1 MRKLVL
7 LTLTVFLMT
16 GLASSA
22 FIEVEKGQGQKAD
35 NTIQKQAQSQNS
47 QSFVSKTGDTL
58 RGALDMAG
66 FGITGL
72 SAPEN
77 GTDAVTKNYVD
88 QVISNNSN
96 SSPTYVNSSN
106 FNSSDFATEAY
117 VDAKIANSSNSSNS
131 TLNTSKLATKNYVDQ
146 VLGNTSSN
154 STGSNSSSIPGLSQV
169 LSVNNV
175 ASSSIGFLNGI
186 ELGTGSSADSD
197 SIAVGRDAEALKEN
211 SVAIGKDARA
221 NSSGEVVIG
230 SNQNPMDLR
239 VTGNLEVEGNQG
251 VWTTSINTSE
261 NGTFVNLT
269 EEDFG
274 SDYTVSATP
283 VGSMENIGVFN
294 KTSDGFDVKST
305 GETRADI
312 TVFH

>member
-7 LTLTVFLMT
+7 LTLIVFLMT

-22 FIEVEKGQGQKAD
+22 FIEIDGNQSQQSDVTV
-35 NTIQKQAQSQNS
+35 NAQSQNS
-47 QSFVSKTGDTL
+47 QSFVSITGDTL

-72 SAPEN
+72 PSPDRGSDVA
-77 GTDAVTKNYVD
+77 TKSYVD
-88 QVISNNSN
+88 R
-96 SSPTYVNSSN
+96 
-106 FNSSDFATEAY
+106 A
-117 VDAKIANSSNSSNS
+117 
-131 TLNTSKLATKNYVDQ
+131 
-146 VLGNTSSN
+146 LGT
-154 STGSNSSSIPGLSQV
+154 TGSNSSSIPGLSQV

-175 ASSSIGFLNGI
+175 ATGSIGFLNGI
-186 ELGTGSSADSD
+186 ELGTGSSAESD
-197 SIAVGRDAEALKEN
+197 SIAVGRDAEASAEN

-221 NSSGEVVIG
+221 DKSGEAVIG
-230 SNQNPMDLR
+230 SNQNPMDLK

-261 NGTFVNLT
+261 NSTFVNLT

-312 TVFH
+312 TIFH

>member
-1 MRKLVL
+1 MRKLAL

-16 GLASSA
+16 GLVSSA
-22 FIEVEKGQGQKAD
+22 FIEVENGEAKKAD
-35 NTIQKQAQSQNS
+35 NTTVQTQAQSQNS

-77 GTDAVTKNYVD
+77 DTDAATKNYVD
-88 QVISNNSN
+88 QVIANKSDSNLTN
-96 SSPTYVNSSN
+96 VNSSN
-106 FNSSDFATEAY
+106 FATEAY
-117 VDAKIANSSNSSNS
+117 VNSRIANSNNSTNS
-131 TLNTSKLATKNYVDQ
+131 TLNTSNFATKNYVDQ

-154 STGSNSSSIPGLSQV
+154 STGSVPGLEQV
-169 LSVNNV
+169 LSQNNV

-186 ELGTGSSADSD
+186 ALGTGSSAESD
-197 SIAVGRDAEALKEN
+197 SVALGREAEALKEN

-221 NSSGEVVIG
+221 NRSGETVIG
-230 SNQNPMDLR
+230 SSESPMDLK
-239 VTGNLEVEGNQG
+239 VTGDLEVKGSSG
-251 VWTTSINTSE
+251 VWTTSINTTQ

-269 EEDFG
+269 EENLG

-283 VGSMENIGVFN
+283 VESLENLGVFN

>member
-7 LTLTVFLMT
+7 LTLIVFLMT

-22 FIEVEKGQGQKAD
+22 FIEIDGNQSQQSDVTV
-35 NTIQKQAQSQNS
+35 NAQSQNS
-47 QSFVSKTGDTL
+47 QSFVSITGDTL

-72 SAPEN
+72 PSPDRGSDVA
-77 GTDAVTKNYVD
+77 TKSYVD
-88 QVISNNSN
+88 R
-96 SSPTYVNSSN
+96 
-106 FNSSDFATEAY
+106 A
-117 VDAKIANSSNSSNS
+117 
-131 TLNTSKLATKNYVDQ
+131 
-146 VLGNTSSN
+146 LGT
-154 STGSNSSSIPGLSQV
+154 TGSNSSSIPGLSQV

-186 ELGTGSSADSD
+186 ELGTGSSAESD
-197 SIAVGRDAEALKEN
+197 SIAVGRDAEASAEN

-221 NSSGEVVIG
+221 DKSGEAVIG
-230 SNQNPMDLR
+230 SNQNPMDLK

-261 NGTFVNLT
+261 NSTFVNLT

-312 TVFH
+312 TIFH

>member
-22 FIEVEKGQGQKAD
+22 FIEVENGQGQKAD
-35 NTIQKQAQSQNS
+35 NTVQKQAQSQNS

-96 SSPTYVNSSN
+96 SSPTYINSSN

-131 TLNTSKLATKNYVDQ
+131 TLNTSNLATKNYVDQ

-186 ELGTGSSADSD
+186 ELGTGSSAESD

-221 NSSGEVVIG
+221 NSSGEAVIG
-230 SNQNPMDLR
+230 SNQNPMDLK
-239 VTGNLEVEGNQG
+239 VTGELKVEGNQD

-261 NGTFVNLT
+261 NSTFVNLT
-269 EEDFG
+269 EEDIG